1 MSNDPS
7 AQQNKSRW
15 TVISIALFVIG
26 LLILVPSGLCT
37 ALVGIPFAFGGF
49 AAGDSRMMFNI
60 LMLGIVPMALGAA
73 LVYAGL
79 KSRRRD

>member
-1 MSNDPS
+1 MAPESQPNQGKP
-7 AQQNKSRW
+7 RW
-15 TVISIALFVIG
+15 TGIAIALVVVG

-37 ALVGIPFAFGGF
+37 AFVGLPLAFGGF
-49 AAGDSRMMFNI
+49 ASDSEMMFNI

>member
-1 MSNDPS
+1 MSVDTPPLQS
-7 AQQNKSRW
+7 KPRW
-15 TVISIALFVIG
+15 TGISVALFVIG

-49 AAGDSRMMFNI
+49 AAGDGAMMFNI
-60 LMLGIVPMALGAA
+60 LMVGVVPMAIGAA

>member
-1 MSNDPS
+1 MSQPDPPD
-7 AQQNKSRW
+7 QNKRRW
-15 TVISIALFVIG
+15 TGISIALFVIG

-37 ALVGIPFAFGGF
+37 ALVGLPFAFGGF
-49 AAGDSRMMFNI
+49 AAGDSEMMFNI
-60 LMLGIVPMALGAA
+60 LMIGIVPMAIGAA